1 MKICLFLPSQLK
13 AYAAAQG
20 VILYLK
26 ATEHIGYSLNSNSTT
41 PTNLLSY
48 GKGSA
53 LCIYFTTG
61 TILYGF
67 LVAYIMSN
75 LKSTVEKLSKFIL
88 DQLKVWKVFCGVAV
102 ITMLIELGFEFAWC
116 VVWSKYTDSSSK
128 VFIWVTYFFIRFIP
142 LMAYFIISLVLCY
155 KHNYGFSGVLLTVF
169 FMLAIMI
176 YWFALPTFLFLL
188 VYPINV
194 VAVFAYMTA
203 FMFTLIV
210 SITIFW
216 SGYKIKHLKRT
227 KLLNCTYILYTF
239 ISVIYLFLV
248 LVIVLFIIAIGK
260 TSVITFSFYGVLS
273 LLPSVAITAVSW
285 MFKNKVFK
293 EGDENNEP
301 IKEKSEPGNENN
313 EPGNEDNEPGTVSEL
328 HLLIDPKRNN
338 TSGTYVHQ
346 RTHYQTMGEQST

>member
-1 MKICLFLPSQLK
+1 MFSSSQLK

-20 VILYLK
+20 VILNFK
-26 ATEHIGYSLNSNSTT
+26 TTEHIGYSLNSDSISGRNIW
-41 PTNLLSY
+41 LY
-48 GKGSA
+48 GYGYAFYVYFIIGS
-53 LCIYFTTG
+53 
-61 TILYGF
+61 ILYLC
-67 LVAYIMSN
+67 LVFVIMADSKN
-75 LKSTVEKLSKFIL
+75 TVEKLSKITI
-88 DQLKVWKVFCGVAV
+88 DQIKVWKIFCCVAV
-102 ITMLIELGFEFAWC
+102 ITMLLELSFEF
-116 VVWSKYTDSSSK
+116 VWS
-128 VFIWVTYFFIRFIP
+128 VIWSVNIHTPNSIVVIWLTYLLTKFVP
-142 LMAYFIISLVLCY
+142 SMLLLLSLVCCY
-155 KHNYGFSGVLLTVF
+155 AFNFGFNATLLVVLL
-169 FMLAIMI
+169 MLGIMA

-194 VAVFAYMTA
+194 VAIFSYMAA